1 MEFKLLIKKINNTLS
16 KDDEIVF
23 TKWYKESIKHKKYF
37 EKVKNNY
44 SKEILNVDIEKGWEE
59 LMTKVNSKKQHKL
72 YYWKYG
78 IAAAVVLLIT
88 SPFTLNN
95 FSLFSK
101 KEIVSD
107 VVIMPGSDKAVLT
120 TETNEQIKLEK
131 GEKINLGNSTSD
143 GEKLIYNKPLKTN
156 NKKHL
161 AYNYLT
167 IPRGGQFFLQL
178 SDGTKVW
185 LNSESKLKYPVNFIK
200 GNTREVE
207 LVYGEAFIEVSPSTS
222 NYGDKFKVLT
232 LGQEVEVLGT
242 QFNIKAYKDE
252 SFIYT
257 TLLEGKVSVGNI
269 GSFKPKVLKPSEQSI
284 LNRKTKSIH
293 VSKLGNV
300 YNEVLWKN
308 GVFSFKKMPLKEIAK
323 VLSRWYNVD
332 FVFEKPE
339 VKNILF
345 TGVLDKEQEI
355 TQILKVICIANNITY
370 KIDNKVINFK

>member
-1 MEFKLLIKKINNTLS
+1 MEFKLIIKKINNLLS
-16 KDDEIVF
+16 KEEEITF
-23 TKWYKESIKHKKYF
+23 TKWYKESIKHKEYF

-44 SKEILNVDIEKGWEE
+44 SKEITDIDIEKGWKE
-59 LMTKVNSKKQHKL
+59 LMIKVNSKKQNKL

-78 IAAAVVLLIT
+78 VAAAVILLIT
-88 SPFTLNN
+88 TPFTLNN
-95 FSLFSK
+95 SSLFSK
-101 KEIVSD
+101 KEAVSD
-107 VVIMPGSDKAVLT
+107 VVIKPGSDKAVLT
-120 TETNEQIKLEK
+120 TATNKQIKLVK
-131 GEKINLGNSTSD
+131 GTKINLGNSTSD
-143 GEKLIYNKPLKTN
+143 GEKLIYNKFLKAN

-178 SDGTKVW
+178 SDDTKVW

-207 LVYGEAFIEVSPSTS
+207 LVYGEAFFEVSPSTA
-222 NYGDKFKVLT
+222 NHGNKFKVLT

-242 QFNIKAYKDE
+242 QFNVKAYKDE

-257 TLLEGKVSVGNI
+257 TLLEGKVSIGNVGD
-269 GSFKPKVLKPSEQSI
+269 FKPKILKPSERSI
-284 LNRKTKSIH
+284 VNRKTKNIH
-293 VSKLGNV
+293 ISKLENA
-300 YNEVLWKN
+300 YNEVLWRN
-308 GVFSFKKMPLKEIAK
+308 GVFSFKKMPLKEIAR

-355 TQILKVICIANNITY
+355 AQILKVICSANNIEY
-370 KIDNKVINFK
+370 KIDNKIINFK